1 MCGRCVFLGSRVYG
15 FDILKALVRRPA
27 TAIAP
32 QHLTFERRRHPQRAA
47 LRPSMCSSMQ
57 QLQIEIPESLVPLP
71 AYSTSRSSSSPPSSW
86 VNHSPG
92 RRAPSLPSPVS
103 PVIVHTELSPI
114 RSERN
119 STPDHSETQ
128 PSDVT
133 SPPKN
138 YVEVEPPSPS
148 VASLVD
154 YTGNRASRTDLMGV
168 VLTPHS
174 PAVPFVAP
182 IPPRPL
188 RRTSGSLRPRPHTVP
203 TSSRPHSPVPTPPSA
218 TALSSMANS
227 PQEEHPKDD
236 SIMLANGAKPA
247 VTAKSSARPLFHDMF
262 YIRDE
267 MVVLSVSVHDR

>member
-1 MCGRCVFLGSRVYG
+1 MC
-15 FDILKALVRRPA
+15 
-27 TAIAP
+27 
-32 QHLTFERRRHPQRAA
+32 
-47 LRPSMCSSMQ
+47 SMQ
-57 QLQIEIPESLVPLP
+57 QPLQIEIPETLVPLP
-71 AYSTSRSSSSPPSSW
+71 AHSTSRSSSSPPSSW

-103 PVIVHTELSPI
+103 PIIVPYTELSPI
-114 RSERN
+114 RSERD
-119 STPDHSETQ
+119 STPDRSETQ
-128 PSDVT
+128 PPDGSVT
-133 SPPKN
+133 SLPKH

-154 YTGNRASRTDLMGV
+154 YAGNRASRTDLMGV

-203 TSSRPHSPVPTPPSA
+203 TSSRPHSPIPTPPSA
-218 TALSSMANS
+218 AALSSMVNS
-227 PQEEHPKDD
+227 PEEEQSKDG
-236 SIMLANGAKPA
+236 SIASATGSKPA
-247 VTAKSSARPLFHDMF
+247 VGTAKSGARPLVHDMF